1 MIIEK
6 IISATKTIAQ
16 KTGTTVNITRHGNQF
31 AQNVSVKLG
40 NQKLGTLISVAG
52 STKGNFKMN
61 FAQDLFETGHLEGGI
76 LKKGKT
82 IKYGGSASIP
92 KLSEMVDS
100 AKEFG
105 EITLQKARA
114 GFESIKERLVG

>member
-1 MIIEK
+1 MVIEK

-40 NQKLGTLISVAG
+40 NQKLGTSISVAG

-61 FAQDLFETGHLEGGI
+61 FAQDFFETGHLEGGI
-76 LKKGKT
+76 LK
-82 IKYGGSASIP
+82 
-92 KLSEMVDS
+92 
-100 AKEFG
+100 
-105 EITLQKARA
+105 R
-114 GFESIKERLVG
+114 ERLLSMAGLQVPQNFLK